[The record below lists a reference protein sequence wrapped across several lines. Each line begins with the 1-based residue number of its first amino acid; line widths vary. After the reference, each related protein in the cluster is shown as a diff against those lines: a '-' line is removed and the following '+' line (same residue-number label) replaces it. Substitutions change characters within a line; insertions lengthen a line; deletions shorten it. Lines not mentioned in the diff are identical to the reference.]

1 MRDNERTQRIRLEVL
16 SRFPARELL
25 LVAAVACFAGCSS
38 SSSTSSVSSFLPSL
52 PSLPW
57 SGSKSE
63 SNTSAEALYREGNQL
78 LANKKYSQ
86 AIERYQ
92 KLRSDFPFAPEVV
105 GAEMKL
111 GEAYYLNKQYTEAVE
126 TLKEFEA
133 MHPNNENI
141 PYALYIA
148 GMSHFDQF
156 SSADRDQKNTEIAK
170 GYFERVVNNYPKSEY
185 ALKAHE
191 KLAKCLDYLAEHE
204 YDIATYYMREKKYP
218 AARDRFEGIV
228 RRYRT
233 TSVAPKALYNLGEAY
248 RLEKNNVKAA
258 LAFEA
263 LTQYYPNDP
272 LAKNARTQLTQL
284 AQEKQD
290 PLDAL
295 LKQERRA
302 ATTAVAENKTP
313 EAAKDVPRV
322 AKTDVVTENP
332 GDEKSALSR
341 MVDKINPFSSSSPAP
356 AAKDSE
362 KKAPAANTA
371 KSVSPQSSQLIGSI
385 DESLK
390 RRGLE
395 GGAQK
400 PSADLTPPKP
410 DLPQIAESTL
420 PPTPQESATLSAIDG
435 KLDKKGAATAA
446 LPPTPEA
453 APILKQPID
462 EKAVAS
468 ARSSKPAVDAAA
480 LVSNI
485 DSKLKRQGIE
495 PAVEDVKM
503 TLPANEKPVVVAKP
517 KAAPE
522 KQLQARLPEEKGP
535 LFLAPQEVPAQDKPA
550 SDVASTPADGAAPV
564 APSLPALAVKGP
576 PQPAKA
582 KPADTKVAS
591 KAGSPDEEDV
601 ENKGVLDQ
609 IKEDIG
615 RIGKILN
622 PFSW

>member
-1 MRDNERTQRIRLEVL
+1 
-16 SRFPARELL
+16 
-25 LVAAVACFAGCSS
+25 
-38 SSSTSSVSSFLPSL
+38 LPSL

-78 LANKKYSQ
+78 LANKKYAQ

-141 PYALYIA
+141 PYALYLA

-170 GYFERVVNNYPKSEY
+170 GYFERVVNNYAKSEY
-185 ALKAHE
+185 AAKAHE
-191 KLAKCLDYLAEHE
+191 KLAKCLEYLAEHE
-204 YDIATYYMREKKYP
+204 YDIASYYMREKKYP

-248 RLEKNNVKAA
+248 RLEKNNVKAV

-272 LAKNARTQLTQL
+272 LAKTARTQLTQL

-302 ATTAVAENKTP
+302 AATAVAENKNP
-313 EAAKDVPRV
+313 EAVKDAPRV
-322 AKTDVVTENP
+322 AKTDVVNEKP

-356 AAKDSE
+356 AKESE
-362 KKAPAANTA
+362 TKAPAANTA

-395 GGAQK
+395 GGAQAA
-400 PSADLTPPKP
+400 PANLTPPTP

-420 PPTPQESATLSAIDG
+420 PPTHQESATLSAIDG

-462 EKAVAS
+462 EKAVES
-468 ARSSKPAVDAAA
+468 ARAASKSKSTMDAAA
-480 LVSNI
+480 LVSDI

-495 PAVEDVKM
+495 PAVEEVKM
-503 TLPANEKPVVVAKP
+503 TLPAAEKPVVVAKP

-550 SDVASTPADGAAPV
+550 ADVASTPADSAAPV

-591 KAGSPDEEDV
+591 KAAAADEEDV
-601 ENKGVLDQ
+601 ENKGVMDQ